1 MLPYYQNNKQYKGE
15 SMSAIIRK
23 THWSDVQDFYGEQD
37 NNNGYIYGMEWE
49 DEVEVDCQWFKS
61 KKERDTEYNE
71 MIASGHYKVNA

>member
-1 MLPYYQNNKQYKGE
+1 MNEVTITTYQDEYHVIK
-15 SMSAIIRK
+15 I
-23 THWSDVQDFYGEQD
+23 HWSDVQDFYDEQD

-71 MIASGHYKVNA
+71 MIASGHYKENA